1 MDKQFLLVLSIFTG
15 VAALA
20 LVVQMFLF
28 LGLYRSIKAIQERL
42 QAFTDRADPLLD
54 STRRL
59 VEETR
64 TQTRDVFGKV
74 QEIVDATRTQVVRL
88 DELLA
93 EVTKHTRTQ
102 LERIDR
108 VAEDA
113 CDRVEATVAAV
124 QKTVLAP
131 VREINAVAAAVRA
144 VVGHLGRRRLAAVE
158 RPTQDEDLF
167 I

>member
-1 MDKQFLLVLSIFTG
+1 MDQQYLLVLSVFAG

-20 LVVQMFLF
+20 LVTQAFLF
-28 LGLYRSIKAIQERL
+28 LGLYRSAKAMQQRL
-42 QAFTDRADPLLD
+42 MAFTDRMEPLIE

-64 TQTRDVFGKV
+64 TQSRDIFVKV
-74 QEIVDATRTQVVRL
+74 HEIVETTRVQVIRI
-88 DELLA
+88 DELLG
-93 EVTKHTRTQ
+93 EVNVHTRTQ
-102 LERIDR
+102 LARIDR
-108 VAEDA
+108 VAADA
-113 CDRVEATVAAV
+113 CERVEATVEAV

-131 VREINAVAAAVRA
+131 VREIHAVAAAVRA
-144 VVGHLGRRRLAAVE
+144 VVNHLGRRRQSVVE

>member
-1 MDKQFLLVLSIFTG
+1 MDKQYLLVLSIFTG

-42 QAFTDRADPLLD
+42 LAFTDRAEPLLD

-93 EVTKHTRTQ
+93 EVTRHTRTQ
-102 LERIDR
+102 LERIGR

-113 CDRVEATVAAV
+113 CERVEATVSAV

-144 VVGHLGRRRLAAVE
+144 VVGHLGRRRFSAVE

>member
-1 MDKQFLLVLSIFTG
+1 MDKQYLLVLSIFTG

-20 LVVQMFLF
+20 LLIQMFIF
-28 LGLYRSIKAIQERL
+28 LGLYRSIKAIAERL
-42 QAFTDRADPLLD
+42 QVFTDRAEPLIE

-64 TQTRDVFGKV
+64 TQSRDLFFKV
-74 QEIVDATRTQVVRL
+74 NEIVEVTRTQVVRV
-88 DELLA
+88 DELLGD
-93 EVTKHTRTQ
+93 VTVHTRTQ
-102 LERIDR
+102 LARIDR

-113 CDRVEATVAAV
+113 CERVEATVAAV
-124 QKTVLAP
+124 QKTVLTP
-131 VREINAVAAAVRA
+131 VREIHAVAAAVRA
-144 VVGHLGRRRLAAVE
+144 VVHTLGRRKLSAVE